1 MTFTEQL
8 LQELA
13 DAGGRIVKTTT
24 GRDSMNRPSRIAA
37 ARRSIKLPKTK
48 ELHGGWC
55 RDGYEIM
62 LVDTP
67 AWRFAV
73 LAPVPGP
80 SRLTRPH
87 SVEALLDQN
96 PPLRPHPVRTPPLGP
111 ERRPAA
117 PGERMGR
124 HPRPPLEEQ
133 LAEITQEVTLRGEA
147 AERQEELEAARQK
160 RLRWQAAMEK
170 ARVQYAETY
179 RVRHFEAQEAA
190 WRHATRLTEYV
201 TAARTRIETMP
212 PGRTRTEAEAWIN
225 WAEATAERL
234 DPLNTPLRMPII
246 PEPQANDLKPFL
258 GHWNPYGP

>member
-24 GRDSMNRPSRIAA
+24 GRDSMNWPSRIAA

-55 RDGYEIM
+55 RDGYEIK

-80 SRLTRPH
+80 SRLTRQH

-190 WRHATRLTEYV
+190 CATR
-201 TAARTRIETMP
+201 P
-212 PGRTRTEAEAWIN
+212 
-225 WAEATAERL
+225 
-234 DPLNTPLRMPII
+234 D
-246 PEPQANDLKPFL
+246 
-258 GHWNPYGP
+258 